1 MNLNQINERL
11 AAIQADIETRGDSIT
26 AEELAS
32 YETEINSLREQRT
45 QIETA
50 AQQRRTLLESIAA
63 GRRGIVVPNQRSEQ
77 NTQTEEAE
85 DPLATLEY
93 RQAFMQYVRTGQWSD
108 VLRRSDEVTTSSDI
122 SAVVPTTILNEVIR
136 KMGEYGQIF
145 SRVRRM
151 SIPGGV
157 QVPILS
163 LKPTAAWIGEAAN
176 AQSERQKLQA
186 NTSVTFSYFGLEVKV
201 AQSLVATLAGLPT
214 FEAAIS
220 DLIVEAMT
228 AKLESDIFN
237 GNGSGKV
244 TGILTDSRVA
254 AGNKV
259 NMTADDMTD
268 WEAWKKNVF
277 AKMPLA
283 YKRNAVFVM
292 ASGTWEGYI
301 DGMTD
306 ANGQPIGRIN
316 YGITDGIQ
324 ERFAGKEVIQVE
336 DDVLKPFDSA
346 DNGDVIA
353 VYMNLNDYAINSNM
367 QLSMIRYTD
376 QDTNQIIDKAILVCD
391 GKLLDTNGVIL
402 VKKSA

>member
-11 AAIQADIETRGDSIT
+11 AAIQSDIETRGESMT
-26 AEELAS
+26 ADELSAL
-32 YETEINSLREQRT
+32 ETEVADLK
-45 QIETA
+45 
-50 AQQRRTLLESIAA
+50 QQRESIEAA
-63 GRRGIVVPNQRSEQ
+63 ANTRSKLLSDIAEGRKGINVPQQRMKKDEVV
-77 NTQTEEAE
+77 E
-85 DPLATLEY
+85 DPLGTMEY
-93 RQAFMQYVRTGQWSD
+93 RQAFMEYCRTGKWND
-108 VLRRSDEVTTSSDI
+108 VLKRSNEVTTSSDI
-122 SAVVPTTILNEVIR
+122 SAAVPTTILNEIIR

-145 SRVRRM
+145 SRVRKM
-151 SIPGGV
+151 AIPGGV

-163 LKPTAAWIGEAAN
+163 LKPTATWIGEAAN
-176 AQSERQKLQA
+176 AQGERQKLQA
-186 NTSVTFSYFGLEVKV
+186 NSSVSFSYFGLEIKL
-201 AQSLVATLAGLPT
+201 AQSLVATLVGLPA
-214 FEAAIS
+214 FEAQIS
-220 DLIVEAMT
+220 DLIVEGMM
-228 AKLESDIFN
+228 AKLEADIFN

-277 AKMPLA
+277 SKMPLA
-283 YKRNAVFVM
+283 YKRKAVFVM

-306 ANGQPIGRIN
+306 ANGQPIGRVN

-336 DDVLKPFDSA
+336 DDVIKPFDSA
-346 DNGDVIA
+346 DNGDVVA
-353 VYMNLNDYAINSNM
+353 VYMNLNDYAINSNL
-367 QLSMIRYTD
+367 QLSMVRYVD

>member
-11 AAIQADIETRGDSIT
+11 AAIQSDIETRGEQMT
-26 AEELAS
+26 AEELTVLENEVADLKQKRES
-32 YETEINSLREQRT
+32 IEAAANTRSKLLADIAEGRKGINLPDKRMKKEETE
-45 QIETA
+45 
-50 AQQRRTLLESIAA
+50 
-63 GRRGIVVPNQRSEQ
+63 
-77 NTQTEEAE
+77 E
-85 DPLATLEY
+85 DPFGTMEY
-93 RQAFMQYVRTGQWSD
+93 RKAFMEYCRTGKWSD
-108 VLRRSDEVTTSSDI
+108 VLKRSDEVTTSSDI
-122 SAVVPTTILNEVIR
+122 SAAVPTTILNEIIR

-145 SRVRRM
+145 SRVRKM
-151 SIPGGV
+151 AIPGGV

-176 AQSERQKLQA
+176 AQGERQKLQA
-186 NTSVTFSYFGLEVKV
+186 NSSVSFSYFGLEIKL
-201 AQSLVATLAGLPT
+201 AQSLVATLVGLPA
-214 FEAAIS
+214 FEAHIS
-220 DLIVEAMT
+220 DLIVEGMM
-228 AKLESDIFN
+228 AKLEADIFN

-306 ANGQPIGRIN
+306 ANGQPIGRVN

-336 DDVLKPFDSA
+336 DDVIKPFDSA
-346 DNGDVIA
+346 DNGDVVA
-353 VYMNLNDYAINSNM
+353 VYMNLNDYAINSNL
-367 QLSMIRYTD
+367 QLSMVRYVD

-391 GKLLDTNGVIL
+391 GKLLDTNGVTL

>member
-11 AAIQADIETRGDSIT
+11 AAIQSDIETRGEQMT
-26 AEELAS
+26 AEELTVLENEVADLKQKREAIEAAANTRS
-32 YETEINSLREQRT
+32 KLLADIAEGRKGINLPDKRMKKEETE
-45 QIETA
+45 
-50 AQQRRTLLESIAA
+50 
-63 GRRGIVVPNQRSEQ
+63 
-77 NTQTEEAE
+77 E
-85 DPLATLEY
+85 DPFGTMEY
-93 RQAFMQYVRTGQWSD
+93 RKAFMEYCRTGKWSD
-108 VLRRSDEVTTSSDI
+108 VLKRSNEVTTSSDI
-122 SAVVPTTILNEVIR
+122 SAAVPTTILNEIIR

-145 SRVRRM
+145 SRVRKM
-151 SIPGGV
+151 AIPGGV

-163 LKPTAAWIGEAAN
+163 LKPTAAWIGEAAT
-176 AQSERQKLQA
+176 AQGERQKLQA
-186 NTSVTFSYFGLEVKV
+186 NSSVSFSYFGLEIKL
-201 AQSLVATLAGLPT
+201 AQSLVATLVGLPA
-214 FEAAIS
+214 FEAQIS
-220 DLIVEAMT
+220 DLIVEGMM
-228 AKLESDIFN
+228 AKLEADIFN

-306 ANGQPIGRIN
+306 ANGQPIGRVN

-336 DDVLKPFDSA
+336 DDVIKPFDSA
-346 DNGDVIA
+346 DNGDVVA
-353 VYMNLNDYAINSNM
+353 VYMNLNDYAINSNL
-367 QLSMIRYTD
+367 QLSMVRYVD

>member
-1 MNLNQINERL
+1 
-11 AAIQADIETRGDSIT
+11 
-26 AEELAS
+26 
-32 YETEINSLREQRT
+32 
-45 QIETA
+45 
-50 AQQRRTLLESIAA
+50 
-63 GRRGIVVPNQRSEQ
+63 
-77 NTQTEEAE
+77 
-85 DPLATLEY
+85 
-93 RQAFMQYVRTGQWSD
+93 
-108 VLRRSDEVTTSSDI
+108 
-122 SAVVPTTILNEVIR
+122 
-136 KMGEYGQIF
+136 MGEYGQIF
-145 SRVRRM
+145 SRVRKM
-151 SIPGGV
+151 AIPGGV

-163 LKPTAAWIGEAAN
+163 LKPTATWIGEAAN
-176 AQSERQKLQA
+176 AQGERQKLQA
-186 NTSVTFSYFGLEVKV
+186 NSSVSFSYFGLEIKL
-201 AQSLVATLAGLPT
+201 AQSLVATLVGLPA
-214 FEAAIS
+214 FEAQIS
-220 DLIVEAMT
+220 DLIVEGMM
-228 AKLESDIFN
+228 AKLEADIFN

-277 AKMPLA
+277 SKMPLA
-283 YKRNAVFVM
+283 YKRKAVFVM

-306 ANGQPIGRIN
+306 ANGQPIGRVN

-336 DDVLKPFDSA
+336 DDVIKPFDSA
-346 DNGDVIA
+346 DNGDVVA
-353 VYMNLNDYAINSNM
+353 VYMNLNDYAINSNL
-367 QLSMIRYTD
+367 QLSMVRYVD